1 MKPTGKKTA
10 RPVLMPTDFEMA
22 SRRAFAYA
30 VKLAGVTGA
39 RLEILHVIKTVGDSG
54 STAPDRPHLNSL
66 KTAALLE
73 LGRLTRVAREAGVS
87 ADPSLRFGVPDACI
101 LEAVG
106 QLHPEM
112 IVMGTE
118 GRTGW
123 DRLRLGS
130 TAETVV
136 REATCPVLAVHGG
149 LAGDAPHH
157 HARVKVERLLLA
169 TDFSSCAEEARRA
182 LCVLAQRTNGSI
194 RVVHAAAD
202 EPAVK
207 RGKRRMNGLL
217 EDLRRNH
224 PEAEGLCLPGEPLET
239 ILSQAAQ
246 WRADVIVVG
255 TQGRRGLS
263 RLLLGSVAEGLLR
276 RAGCPVLVVRRAA
289 PLVRSGD
296 ARERRRER

>member
-1 MKPTGKKTA
+1 MKSTGKKTA
-10 RPVLMPTDFEMA
+10 RSVLMPTDFEMA

-39 RLEILHVIKTVGDSG
+39 RLEILHVIKTVSDSG
-54 STAPDRPHLNSL
+54 SIAPDRRHLNSL

-73 LGRLTRVAREAGVS
+73 LGRLTRVAGEAGVP
-87 ADPSLRFGVPDACI
+87 AEPSLRFGVPDACI
-101 LEAVG
+101 LEAVERH
-106 QLHPEM
+106 HPEM

-130 TAETVV
+130 TAQTVV
-136 REATCPVLAVHGG
+136 RQATCPVLAVHGG

-157 HARVKVERLLLA
+157 HARVTLQRWLLA

-194 RVVHAAAD
+194 LVVHAAAD

-207 RGKRRMNGLL
+207 QGTRKMNGLL

-224 PEAEGLCLPGEPLET
+224 PEAEGLCLPGEPVET

-246 WRADVIVVG
+246 WRADVIAVG

-276 RAGCPVLVVRRAA
+276 RAGCPILVVRRAT
-289 PLVRSGD
+289 PLVRSGG
-296 ARERRRER
+296 AKERRAKF